1 LSELKKKAK
10 SNPKIN
16 KLLRAC
22 ADVDPHKEGSNF
34 CIDIHRDHLNA
45 LLDDA
50 DALQAA
56 EAELAK
62 HESELLRME
71 KCVRVA
77 KRALTA
83 IFTAGTDPDPPEV
96 DPCESCVFPYV
107 QKGGER

>member
-1 LSELKKKAK
+1 MSFDKGRRD
-10 SNPKIN
+10 N
-16 KLLRAC
+16 LRAYL
-22 ADVDPHKEGSNF
+22 
-34 CIDIHRDHLNA
+34 IDGGTLTFDTSMELIAA
-45 LLDDA
+45 LE
-50 DALQAA
+50 AA